1 MNYVVSKL
9 FSRKFIILLV
19 LFVVSTIF
27 MAFGIGDTSFGGW
40 SQFTLVLYGLYVGGN
55 VGSQLISKNLTQK
68 KYQDQKKRKK
78 FPIADDDEEAI

>member
-27 MAFGIGDTSFGGW
+27 MIFGVGDTTFGGW

-68 KYQDQKKRKK
+68 KYQDQKRRKK
-78 FPIADDDEEAI
+78 SPVADDDEEAI